1 MNPVKFPDFK
11 PKRDKL
17 KGHPTRR
24 YESLIMFMLRIK
36 AGVKRKDGLV

>member
-1 MNPVKFPDFK
+1 MRNLRFPDLK

-17 KGHPTRR
+17 KGHPTRK
-24 YESLIMFMLRIK
+24 YESLIMFMLRIN